1 MGFRLVI
8 FDVGGV
14 LVRLEPQRF
23 LQKLAL
29 DSGKSVEEITRIAV
43 APALIE
49 SLELGRLGPKQFL
62 EHLKERLGIGWSFE
76 EFTTAWNSILS
87 ENTETTWLLPRLR
100 EHYQLLAMSNVNVL
114 HHEYILRSWPV
125 FGHLHHWAASY
136 QVGYRK
142 PEPEIYQFALRQADV
157 PPHAAVF
164 VDDLE
169 VHVAV
174 ARRLG
179 LTAIHFTDGLELER
193 ELRAVGLHV

>member
-23 LQKLAL
+23 IQKLAGE
-29 DSGKSVEEITRIAV
+29 SGKSVEEITRIAI
-43 APALIE
+43 APTMIE

-62 EHLKERLGIGWSFE
+62 EHLKEQLGIGWSFE
-76 EFTTAWNSILS
+76 EFTTAWNGILS
-87 ENTETTWLLPRLR
+87 ENTDTTWLLQRMHER
-100 EHYQLLAMSNVNVL
+100 YQLLAMSNTNVL
-114 HHEYILRSWPV
+114 HHEHILRTWPA
-125 FGHLHHWAASY
+125 FSHLHHWVASY

-169 VHVAV
+169 GHVAM